1 MDNDVYRARRRM
13 PDADWAQRTLRRKT
27 KTRTEVQANE
37 GN

>member
-13 PDADWAQRTLRRKT
+13 PDAPLGAGTLRRKT
-27 KTRTEVQANE
+27 KTSTEVQANE